1 MEDFITIARFTYPS
15 EYVIIELLLQQA
27 TINYVFLNE
36 TAIAILP
43 FHSNAFGG
51 IRLQVHKNDKEKANE
66 NSSEFENKSKNI
78 FEMIFVE
85 D

>member
-36 TAIAILP
+36 TAITILP

-51 IRLQVHKNDKEKANE
+51 IRLQVHKNDKEKAIKIIN
-66 NSSEFENKSKNI
+66 NLKNDTVLEI
-78 FEMIFVE
+78 V
-85 D
+85 

>member
-1 MEDFITIARFTYPS
+1 MENFITIARFTYPS

-36 TAIAILP
+36 TAITILP

-51 IRLQVHKNDKEKANE
+51 IRLQVHKNDKEKAIKIIN
-66 NSSEFENKSKNI
+66 NLKNDTVLEI
-78 FEMIFVE
+78 V
-85 D
+85 

>member
-15 EYVIIELLLQQA
+15 EYVVLELLLQQT

-36 TAIAILP
+36 TAITILP

-51 IRLQVHKNDKEKANE
+51 IRLQVHENDKEKAIKIINDLNNDTVLE
-66 NSSEFENKSKNI
+66 I
-78 FEMIFVE
+78 V
-85 D
+85 

>member
-36 TAIAILP
+36 TAITILP

-51 IRLQVHKNDKEKANE
+51 IRLQVHKNNKEKAIKIIN
-66 NSSEFENKSKNI
+66 NLKNDTVLEI
-78 FEMIFVE
+78 V
-85 D
+85 

>member
-15 EYVIIELLLQQA
+15 EYVVLELLLQQA

-36 TAIAILP
+36 TAITILP

-51 IRLQVHKNDKEKANE
+51 IRLQVHENDKEKVI
-66 NSSEFENKSKNI
+66 KI
-78 FEMIFVE
+78 ME
-85 D
+85 DLNNDTVLEIV